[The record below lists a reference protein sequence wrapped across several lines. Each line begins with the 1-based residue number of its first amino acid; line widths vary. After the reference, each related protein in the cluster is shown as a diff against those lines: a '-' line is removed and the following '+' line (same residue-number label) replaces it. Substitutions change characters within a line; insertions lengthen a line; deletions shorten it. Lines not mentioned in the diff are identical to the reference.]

1 MINRISDNFNKYI
14 KNTNIMDLLHM
25 WTIEYY
31 DYLSK
36 QKNFYNDIPKII
48 RLDKRYNYRNDT
60 YMKSKSLY
68 SGNYNSFYGVCYR
81 YIFKKK
87 GIKNFQNMDVFGD
100 KE

>member
-1 MINRISDNFNKYI
+1 MS
-14 KNTNIMDLLHM
+14 
-25 WTIEYY
+25 
-31 DYLSK
+31 SK
-36 QKNFYNDIPKII
+36 
-48 RLDKRYNYRNDT
+48 LDKLSFEDFQQSMMDKGDNVTPILHNRELIERAVQERYSLKSIYT